1 MPLHPTNPSRERILG
16 YGPWGSGKSFMWIK
30 LAQWLLRS
38 KSESQLYIAGT
49 HGALERD
56 LEGWDHPNVVAEEVT
71 EHTEIV
77 SLIKD
82 EYRVKATRDDWLVV
96 DMIDAPWAWAQD
108 AYALSV
114 MGKGMTEWLI
124 DTKISNMNKN
134 SGEKKD
140 TIAGAHGENWGMIN
154 LLYREFITLATIK
167 WPGHVLA
174 LTADTEIRTPNRAG
188 EGGDDKQIREIFGRI
203 GRRPEGQKMLGY
215 QFHTVLFLPEAGKVV
230 TAKEKIPVPG
240 GEGMRVKLSGD
251 FNDFVVDYLMGVAR
265 WKL

>member
-1 MPLHPTNPSRERILG
+1 MALHPTSPSRERILG
-16 YGPWGSGKSFMWIK
+16 YGPWGSGKSYMWIK
-30 LAQWLLRS
+30 LAQWMV
-38 KSESQLYIAGT
+38 KTGSESKLYIAGT

-56 LEGWDHPNVVAEEVT
+56 LEGWEHPNIVDQEVT

-77 SLIKD
+77 QLLSQWKN
-82 EYRVKATRDDWLVV
+82 KATRDDWLVI
-96 DMIDAPWAWAQD
+96 DMIDGPWAWAQD

-124 DTKISNMNKN
+124 DTKVSNMGKGP
-134 SGEKKD
+134 GESRD

-154 LLYREFITLATIK
+154 ALYREFINLATLR

-174 LTADTEIRTPNRAG
+174 LTGDTEIRQPSRDG
-188 EGGDDKQIREIFGRI
+188 KGGDDKAIREVFGRI
-203 GRRPEGQKMLGY
+203 GRRPEGQKGLGY
-215 QFHTVLFLPEAGKVV
+215 QFHTVLYLPEAGKVV

-240 GEGMRVKLSGD
+240 AEGMRVKLGGD
-251 FNDFVVDYLMGVAR
+251 FRDFVVDYLMGVAK